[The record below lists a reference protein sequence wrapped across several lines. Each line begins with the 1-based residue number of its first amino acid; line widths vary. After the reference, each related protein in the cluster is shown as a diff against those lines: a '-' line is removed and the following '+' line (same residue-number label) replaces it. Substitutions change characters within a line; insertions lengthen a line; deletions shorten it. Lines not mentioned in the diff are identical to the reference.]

1 MSGMS
6 SMLHILLYREAPS
19 RHEPNEREEQPLG
32 TLPSRR
38 DVPLSISS
46 LREGS

>member
-19 RHEPNEREEQPLG
+19 RHEPNEKGNGRSGCYHP
-32 TLPSRR
+32 
-38 DVPLSISS
+38 
-46 LREGS
+46 

>member
-19 RHEPNEREEQPLG
+19 RHEPNERERPLG
-32 TLPSRR
+32 MLPSPKA
-38 DVPLSISS
+38 VPLSISS

>member
-6 SMLHILLYREAPS
+6 SILCIALYREVSA
-19 RHEPNEREEQPLG
+19 RHEPNEREEQPRG